1 MEIRFQH
8 WEYQIADEMLVRYGS
23 PFFSRPDAGN
33 ALQERLLSGAV
44 MVSSQ
49 TLNLQEQQIIC
60 ANEAFPEAAVADP
73 LADLQ
78 VWDEWET
85 GHRIFPYPGRFSRLG
100 LTRQEGKTSSPS
112 SVGVLG
118 EIFAGL
124 FAQAY
129 VAPQVLVRVIRHW
142 PDLIFYAGEEV
153 YAFVEAKAF
162 TEKLDGRHLQ
172 DRVPGALLRELLCNA
187 VAQLNADPH
196 LEIWGSFTGVLT
208 IQPQFTLAVTFLRL
222 TPPPSRRGAN
232 PRKNLPPAV
241 VRGVAERALAQ
252 ATAMV
257 GPDVLAA
264 LDGPR
269 RSGSPGS
276 QGGAPWGKRLSRAEV
291 EGMLRESA
299 MREAEEVLAASGPAV
314 AVAGSR
320 EEIEQEV
327 KRLVED
333 CRPNELH
340 GGKRFFEIKQ
350 RAEGSVLERVRIAGD
365 ELIFMAN
372 LSPADLHQVQARWR
386 RSWESAAEPL
396 TILDGY
402 PVWRGGGA
410 AYCIGQRRPKPRA
423 ARLFSVCRARKRR
436 SVRRAPL
443 ASRPWATKITVCS
456 SAPRLCFALTACF
469 IPSRR
474 WHPSMGNITSS
485 PLRRINPKECAS
497 RSPRRTSLEGRPSSM
512 STGSHSGSPP

>member
-1 MEIRFQH
+1 MEVRFQH
-8 WEYQIADEMLVRYGS
+8 WEYEIADELLTRYGS
-23 PFFSRPDAGN
+23 PFFSRPDAGT

-49 TLNLQEQQIIC
+49 TINFQEQQIIC

-100 LTRQEGKTSSPS
+100 LTRQEGKISSPS

-142 PDLIFYAGEEV
+142 PDLIFYADNDI

-162 TEKLDGRHLQ
+162 TEKLDGRHLK

-196 LEIWGSFTGVLT
+196 LEIWGAFTGVLT
-208 IQPQFTLAVTFLRL
+208 IQPQFTLAVTFLKL
-222 TPPPSRRGAN
+222 TPSPGKRGAN
-232 PRKNLPPAV
+232 PRKILPPAV

-252 ATAMV
+252 ATAAV
-257 GPDVLAA
+257 GPEVLAA
-264 LDGPR
+264 LDNPR
-269 RSGSPGS
+269 RAGSGDP
-276 QGGAPWGKRLSRAEV
+276 QGTGVQRGKRLSREEV
-291 EGMLRESA
+291 EAMLREAS
-299 MREAEEVLAASGPAV
+299 MREAEEVLATSGPVV

-320 EEIEQEV
+320 EEIELEV
-327 KRLVED
+327 KRLVEG

-350 RAEGSVLERVRIAGD
+350 RAEGSVLERVRMAGE

-372 LSPADLHQVQARWR
+372 LAPADLHLVDERWN

-396 TILDGY
+396 TIIDGY

-410 AYCIGQRRPKPRA
+410 AYCLGPEGLEHRTL
-423 ARLFSVCRARKRR
+423 RLR
-436 SVRRAPL
+436 SV
-443 ASRPWATKITVCS
+443 
-456 SAPRLCFALTACF
+456 
-469 IPSRR
+469 
-474 WHPSMGNITSS
+474 GD
-485 PLRRINPKECAS
+485 
-497 RSPRRTSLEGRPSSM
+497 
-512 STGSHSGSPP
+512 

>member
-1 MEIRFQH
+1 LAYSVALGLGSTIGWATFSLAGSVVLMEVHFQH
-8 WEYQIADEMLVRYGS
+8 WDYEIADELLIRYGS
-23 PFFSRPDAGN
+23 PFFSRPDAGA
-33 ALQERLLSGAV
+33 ALQERLFSGAV
-44 MVSSQ
+44 MVSNHTLVFQESQ
-49 TLNLQEQQIIC
+49 ILC

-100 LTRQEGKTSSPS
+100 LTRQEGKISSPS

-142 PDLIFYAGEEV
+142 PDLIFYADNDV

-162 TEKLDGRHLQ
+162 TEKLDGRQLK

-187 VAQLNADPH
+187 VAQLNADAH
-196 LEIWGSFTGVLT
+196 LEIWGAFTGVIT
-208 IQPQFTLAVTFLRL
+208 IQPQFTVAVTFLRL
-222 TPPPSRRGAN
+222 TPPASRRGGG
-232 PRKNLPPAV
+232 PRKSLPPAV

-252 ATAMV
+252 ATATV
-257 GPDVLAA
+257 GPEVLGV
-264 LDGPR
+264 LNSPR
-269 RSGSPGS
+269 RSGSGGGPGA
-276 QGGAPWGKRLSRAEV
+276 GGLWGKKLSREDV
-291 EGMLRESA
+291 EGMLREAA
-299 MREAEEVLAASGPAV
+299 MREAEEVLATSAPVV

-320 EEIEQEV
+320 EEIELEV

-350 RAEGSVLERVRIAGD
+350 RAEGSMLERVRLAG
-365 ELIFMAN
+365 EEWIFMAN
-372 LSPADLHQVQARWR
+372 LATPDLHIIDECWK
-386 RSWESAAEPL
+386 RSWEAAAEPL
-396 TILDGY
+396 TIIDGY

-410 AYCIGQRRPKPRA
+410 AYCMGSEGLEHRTL
-423 ARLFSVCRARKRR
+423 RLR
-436 SVRRAPL
+436 SV
-443 ASRPWATKITVCS
+443 
-456 SAPRLCFALTACF
+456 
-469 IPSRR
+469 
-474 WHPSMGNITSS
+474 GD
-485 PLRRINPKECAS
+485 
-497 RSPRRTSLEGRPSSM
+497 
-512 STGSHSGSPP
+512 